1 MEIQRNTPPSI
12 KETQWQLAVQEYM
25 VSLWDALDKLA
36 RTVETLWE
44 KRELTSD
51 DLACLKSITPIYAKE
66 RVAWDALADT
76 VKGRAEAA
84 DLGTVSMGQAGC
96 NLEQQM

>member
-1 MEIQRNTPPSI
+1 MEIKRNLPPSE
-12 KETQWQLAVQEYM
+12 KEIQWQLAVQEYM

-44 KRELTSD
+44 KRELSSD
-51 DLACLKSITPIYAKE
+51 DLVCLKSITPLYAKE

-76 VKGRAEAA
+76 VKGRAEASV
-84 DLGTVSMGQAGC
+84 LGEISMGQAEC
-96 NLEQQM
+96 NLKQQM